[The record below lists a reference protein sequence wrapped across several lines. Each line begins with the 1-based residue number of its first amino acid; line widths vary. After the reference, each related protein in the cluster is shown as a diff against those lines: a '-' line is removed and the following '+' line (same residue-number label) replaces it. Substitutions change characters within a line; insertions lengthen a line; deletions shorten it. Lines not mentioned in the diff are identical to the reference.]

1 MLQRIT
7 STTCCPTGPLS
18 LETVGEIQ
26 LLIAVFFFSFSFVFQ
41 RQAMLNG
48 MDPIVYNVYRYVIST
63 IVLMAMKYVFKIEAQ
78 SESDES
84 KASAKEDQQRKGEEG
99 TKRDYIK
106 NMIFFGAI
114 LGFTNFGGSVFQQ
127 MGLVTVTAGKTGFI
141 TGMYVVFV
149 PIFEHFL
156 PQFHSSLTLASWIAA
171 LTSLVGLYLLSGCA
185 EQETCFGGAIKEGEV
200 LVFISMLF
208 WVVSIM
214 ASDVGSKKLEVI
226 TLQMVDFQVTTV
238 FTIIL
243 AMIYVPH
250 KFDMGELLDNWVY
263 VVVVGFSEAF
273 AFTLSTMGQIYSTP
287 SRAAILYSLEA
298 VVCAI
303 LSFFCL
309 NEELSWIEIIGATL
323 MTVAAF
329 ISNSTGEDEDDESID
344 VESPTS
350 LTADNTTTDNLSSDR
365 LGDRS
370 SHGLLSPDAK
380 SKVYGS
386 IELGRK

>member
-1 MLQRIT
+1 
-7 STTCCPTGPLS
+7 
-18 LETVGEIQ
+18 
-26 LLIAVFFFSFSFVFQ
+26 
-41 RQAMLNG
+41 
-48 MDPIVYNVYRYVIST
+48 
-63 IVLMAMKYVFKIEAQ
+63 
-78 SESDES
+78 
-84 KASAKEDQQRKGEEG
+84 
-99 TKRDYIK
+99 
-106 NMIFFGAI
+106 
-114 LGFTNFGGSVFQQ
+114 
-127 MGLVTVTAGKTGFI
+127 
-141 TGMYVVFV
+141 
-149 PIFEHFL
+149 
-156 PQFHSSLTLASWIAA
+156 
-171 LTSLVGLYLLSGCA
+171 
-185 EQETCFGGAIKEGEV
+185 
-200 LVFISMLF
+200 
-208 WVVSIM
+208 M